1 MNKGDQRGSVPIEF
15 VLGMAFL
22 ILPVTLLVVQI
33 PQWLDRVHLAE
44 SVALESARLCARA
57 PDLASGQVS
66 AAQYSGTIPNVLQ
79 VSCFSPSGQ
88 LDPGG
93 AVQGRATVAVP
104 AINVP
109 LLGINTGSFALTR
122 THAEPVDPYRSFG
135 P

>member
-1 MNKGDQRGSVPIEF
+1 MRRRNQRGSVPIEF

-57 PDLASGQVS
+57 PDLGAGQFT
-66 AAQYSGTIPNVLQ
+66 ATQYAGSIPNVLS

-104 AINVP
+104 ALNVP
-109 LLGINTGSFALTR
+109 LLGINTGSFAVTR

>member
-1 MNKGDQRGSVPIEF
+1 MRRDKRGSVPIEF

-22 ILPVTLLVVQI
+22 VLPITLLVVQI

-44 SVALESARLCARA
+44 STALESARLCARA
-57 PDLASGQVS
+57 SDLGSGQVV
-66 AAQYSGTIPNVLQ
+66 ATQYASSIPHVLS
-79 VSCFSPSGQ
+79 VTCFAPSGA

-93 AVQGRATVAVP
+93 AVQGRATVSVP
-104 AINVP
+104 AISVP
-109 LLGINTGSFALTR
+109 LLGINTGPFALTR